1 MVVMLSTLKYQEE
14 RFSSTPL
21 LLWDSLLLTGL
32 KQFYL
37 SRIIEMDL
45 LGSFTE
51 TAQLLLEIIL
61 ADLLSDSRFPLHPG
75 SLHLR

>member
-1 MVVMLSTLKYQEE
+1 MVVMLSTSKYQEK
-14 RFSSTPL
+14 RFSSIPL
-21 LLWDSLLLTGL
+21 LLWDSLPITGL

-37 SRIIEMDL
+37 SRIIEMVP

-51 TAQLLLEIIL
+51 TVQLLLEIIL
-61 ADLLSDSRFPLHPG
+61 ADLLLALRSPLHPG

>member
-1 MVVMLSTLKYQEE
+1 MAVMLSTLKYQEK
-14 RFSSTPL
+14 RFSSIPL
-21 LLWDSLLLTGL
+21 LLWVSLPIIGL

-37 SRIIEMDL
+37 SRIIVMDL

-61 ADLLSDSRFPLHPG
+61 ADLLLASRFPLHPG